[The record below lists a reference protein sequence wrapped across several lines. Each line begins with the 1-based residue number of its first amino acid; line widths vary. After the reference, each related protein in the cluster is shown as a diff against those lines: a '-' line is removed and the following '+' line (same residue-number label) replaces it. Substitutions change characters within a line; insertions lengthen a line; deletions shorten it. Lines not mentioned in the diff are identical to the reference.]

1 MKPLQTTLYSTAAI
15 LALISGPVMAQDT
28 SVSGDVSGSA
38 EVGVESGDA
47 VSNTADAVEN
57 TGEEI
62 ADTAGDAADAVEETA
77 EDTAQAAEDAAEDTA
92 QAAENTAEEAGDAV
106 ADTAEDMT
114 PDANAEAEAEMT
126 AESDM
131 STDGGE
137 MGGETRA
144 GALVGMNVASSA
156 GEDIGE
162 IDRIVDINGETM
174 AVIGVGGFLGLGE
187 HDVALPVTELMYDG
201 NTITAMG
208 YTQEQLKSMAEYN
221 AELATEVD
229 SEATVSLGSS

>member
-1 MKPLQTTLYSTAAI
+1 MKPLKTTLYSTAAI

-77 EDTAQAAEDAAEDTA
+77 EDTAQAAEDVAEDTA

-114 PDANAEAEAEMT
+114 PDANAEAEADMT

-137 MGGETRA
+137 MGAETQA

-229 SEATVSLGSS
+229 SEATVSLGRS

>member
-1 MKPLQTTLYSTAAI
+1 MKPLKTTLYSTAAI

-77 EDTAQAAEDAAEDTA
+77 EDTAQAAEDVAEDTA
-92 QAAENTAEEAGDAV
+92 QAAEN
-106 ADTAEDMT
+106 TAEDMT

-137 MGGETRA
+137 MGAETQA

-229 SEATVSLGSS
+229 SEATVSLGRS

>member
-1 MKPLQTTLYSTAAI
+1 MKPLKTTLYSTAAI

-137 MGGETRA
+137 MGAETQA

-229 SEATVSLGSS
+229 SEATVSLGRS

>member
-1 MKPLQTTLYSTAAI
+1 MKPLKTTLYSTAAI

-137 MGGETRA
+137 MGAETQA

>member
-1 MKPLQTTLYSTAAI
+1 M
-15 LALISGPVMAQDT
+15 
-28 SVSGDVSGSA
+28 
-38 EVGVESGDA
+38 
-47 VSNTADAVEN
+47 
-57 TGEEI
+57 
-62 ADTAGDAADAVEETA
+62 
-77 EDTAQAAEDAAEDTA
+77 
-92 QAAENTAEEAGDAV
+92 

-114 PDANAEAEAEMT
+114 PDANADAEAEMT

-137 MGGETRA
+137 MGAETQA

-156 GEDIGE
+156 GENIGE

-229 SEATVSLGSS
+229 SEATVSLGRS

>member
-1 MKPLQTTLYSTAAI
+1 MKPLKTTLYSTAAI

-77 EDTAQAAEDAAEDTA
+77 EDTAQAAEDVAEDTA
-92 QAAENTAEEAGDAV
+92 QAAENTAE
-106 ADTAEDMT
+106 DMT
-114 PDANAEAEAEMT
+114 PDANADAEAEMT

-137 MGGETRA
+137 MGAETQA

-229 SEATVSLGSS
+229 SEATVSLGRS

>member
-1 MKPLQTTLYSTAAI
+1 MKPLKTTLYSTAAI

-77 EDTAQAAEDAAEDTA
+77 EDTAQAAEDVAEDTA

-137 MGGETRA
+137 MGAETQA

-229 SEATVSLGSS
+229 SEATVSLGRS